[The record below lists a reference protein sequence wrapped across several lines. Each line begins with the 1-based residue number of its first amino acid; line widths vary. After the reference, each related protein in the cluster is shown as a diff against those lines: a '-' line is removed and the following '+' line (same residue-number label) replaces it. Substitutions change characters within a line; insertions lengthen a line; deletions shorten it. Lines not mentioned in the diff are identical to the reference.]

1 MKEQKLVITGMG
13 AVTPIGIGV
22 DAYWSALVEGQC
34 GVGKITRFDASELP
48 VQIAA
53 ELKDFDPATYMPKT
67 LARTMDPFMQFAF
80 VAAEEALKNSEL
92 SIESESDRIG
102 IVMGTAMDGVT
113 TVAQTQAAF
122 DTGKRVGPRFVPMT
136 IGNIAAA
143 QISIAH
149 GIHGP
154 SLTLNTAC
162 SAGGDAIMTAAM
174 LLRSGE
180 ADAVLAVGGESILC
194 PIVVSGLSQA
204 KALSRRNDDPEQACR
219 PFDLDR
225 DGFVIGEGGGALLI
239 ETEEHALA
247 RGAKIHAVLAGYANT
262 SDAHHVTAP
271 CPDGE
276 GASRCMKLALK
287 RAGMQPS
294 DIGYINAHGTST
306 PLGDKAET
314 LAVKA
319 VFGGRELYFTEHG
332 NFDILDYKYAQQQGW
347 IPEDYRVFW
356 GYEDKRLFQFAK
368 DRLLELADGESPF
381 NLTLLTVDTHF
392 EDGYKCELCPDTFG
406 DDQYSNVMACSSRQI
421 ADFISWIQQQSFYE
435 NTTIVLSGDHPTM
448 DVDFCEDVDEDYTRK
463 VYTAY
468 INPAVEKEV
477 SDRRNFTT
485 FDNLQTCHE

>member
-1 MKEQKLVITGMG
+1 MKEKTLVITGMG
-13 AVTPIGIGV
+13 AVTPVGIGV
-22 DAYWSALVEGQC
+22 DAYWRALIDGKC
-34 GVGKITRFDASELP
+34 GVGPITRFDASGLP

-53 ELKDFDPATYMPKT
+53 ELKGFDPADYMPKQ

-80 VAAEEALKNSEL
+80 AAAEEALADSALPVGAEP
-92 SIESESDRIG
+92 DRIG

-122 DTGKRVGPRFVPMT
+122 DAGRRVGPRFVPMT

-143 QISIAH
+143 QIAIAH

-162 SAGGDAIMTAAM
+162 SAGGDAMMTAAM
-174 LLRSGE
+174 LLKTGE

-204 KALSRRNDDPEQACR
+204 KALSRRNDDPEHACR

-225 DGFVIGEGGGALLI
+225 DGFVIGEGGGALVI

-271 CPDGE
+271 CPDGA
-276 GASRCMKLALK
+276 GAAACMQRALA

-306 PLGDKAET
+306 TLGDKAET
-314 LAVKA
+314 LAIKA
-319 VFGGRELYFTEHG
+319 VFGGRESAPPVSATKSATGHLMGAGGLTEAIACIRAIQDGILPPTLHL
-332 NFDILDYKYAQQQGW
+332 DTPDPDCDLDYVPNAA
-347 IPEDYRVFW
+347 R
-356 GYEDKRLFQFAK
+356 R
-368 DRLLELADGESPF
+368 ADISAAMSNSLG
-381 NLTLLTVDTHF
+381 
-392 EDGYKCELCPDTFG
+392 FG
-406 DDQYSNVMACSSRQI
+406 GQNSSI
-421 ADFISWIQQQSFYE
+421 I
-435 NTTIVLSGDHPTM
+435 LSR
-448 DVDFCEDVDEDYTRK
+448 YQK
-463 VYTAY
+463 
-468 INPAVEKEV
+468 
-477 SDRRNFTT
+477 
-485 FDNLQTCHE
+485 

>member
-1 MKEQKLVITGMG
+1 MKEKTLVITGMG

-22 DAYWSALVEGQC
+22 ASYWEALVSGHC
-34 GVGKITRFDASELP
+34 GIGRITRFDASELP

-53 ELKDFDPATYMPKT
+53 ELKGFDPADHMPKT

-80 VAAEEALKNSEL
+80 VAAQEALADSGL
-92 SIESESDRIG
+92 SIEPEAERIG

-122 DTGKRVGPRFVPMT
+122 DAGHRVGPRFVPMT

-143 QISIAH
+143 QIAIAR
-149 GIHGP
+149 GIRGP

-174 LLRSGE
+174 LLRAGE

-204 KALSRRNDDPEQACR
+204 KALSRRNDDPETACR
-219 PFDLDR
+219 PFDAER

-271 CPDGE
+271 CPDGA
-276 GASRCMKLALK
+276 GAARCMQLALK
-287 RAGMQPS
+287 KAGMQPS

-319 VFGGRELYFTEHG
+319 VFGGRETAPPISSTKSATGHLMGAGGLTEAIACIKAIQTGMLPPTLHLTTP
-332 NFDILDYKYAQQQGW
+332 DPDCDLDYVPNAAR
-347 IPEDYRVFW
+347 P
-356 GYEDKRLFQFAK
+356 AK
-368 DRLLELADGESPF
+368 ISAAMSNSLG
-381 NLTLLTVDTHF
+381 
-392 EDGYKCELCPDTFG
+392 FG
-406 DDQYSNVMACSSRQI
+406 GQNSSIIVSQYQ
-421 ADFISWIQQQSFYE
+421 
-435 NTTIVLSGDHPTM
+435 
-448 DVDFCEDVDEDYTRK
+448 K
-463 VYTAY
+463 
-468 INPAVEKEV
+468 
-477 SDRRNFTT
+477 
-485 FDNLQTCHE
+485 

>member
-53 ELKDFDPATYMPKT
+53 ELKDFDPAAYMPKT
-67 LARTMDPFMQFAF
+67 LARTMEFAF

-136 IGNIAAA
+136 IGNIADA

-154 SLTLNTAC
+154 SLTLNPAC

-287 RAGMQPS
+287 GAGMQPS

-319 VFGGRELYFTEHG
+319 VFGGRESAPPMSSTKSATGHLMGAGGLTEAIACIKAIEEGILPPTLHLAKP
-332 NFDILDYKYAQQQGW
+332 DPECDLDYVPNTARKAEINAAMSNSLGFGGQNSSLIVAKY
-347 IPEDYRVFW
+347 
-356 GYEDKRLFQFAK
+356 
-368 DRLLELADGESPF
+368 
-381 NLTLLTVDTHF
+381 
-392 EDGYKCELCPDTFG
+392 
-406 DDQYSNVMACSSRQI
+406 
-421 ADFISWIQQQSFYE
+421 
-435 NTTIVLSGDHPTM
+435 
-448 DVDFCEDVDEDYTRK
+448 
-463 VYTAY
+463 
-468 INPAVEKEV
+468 EK
-477 SDRRNFTT
+477 
-485 FDNLQTCHE
+485 

>member
-1 MKEQKLVITGMG
+1 MKEKTLVITGMG
-13 AVTPIGIGV
+13 AVTPVGIGV
-22 DAYWSALVEGQC
+22 DAYWRALIDGKC
-34 GVGKITRFDASELP
+34 GVGPITRFDASGLP

-53 ELKDFDPATYMPKT
+53 ELKGFDPADYMPKQ

-80 VAAEEALKNSEL
+80 AAAEEALADSALPVGAEP
-92 SIESESDRIG
+92 DRIG

-122 DTGKRVGPRFVPMT
+122 DAGRRVGPRFVPMT

-143 QISIAH
+143 QIAIAH

-162 SAGGDAIMTAAM
+162 SAGGDAMMTAAM
-174 LLRSGE
+174 LLKTGE

-204 KALSRRNDDPEQACR
+204 KALSRRNDDPEHACR

-225 DGFVIGEGGGALLI
+225 DGFVIGEGGGALVI

-271 CPDGE
+271 CPDGA
-276 GASRCMKLALK
+276 GAASCMQRALA

-306 PLGDKAET
+306 TLGDKAET
-314 LAVKA
+314 LAIKA
-319 VFGGRELYFTEHG
+319 VFGGRESAPPVSATKSATGHLMGAGGLTEAIACIKAIQDGILPPTLHL
-332 NFDILDYKYAQQQGW
+332 DTPDPDCDLDYVPNTARK
-347 IPEDYRVFW
+347 
-356 GYEDKRLFQFAK
+356 
-368 DRLLELADGESPF
+368 ADISAAMSNSLG
-381 NLTLLTVDTHF
+381 
-392 EDGYKCELCPDTFG
+392 FG
-406 DDQYSNVMACSSRQI
+406 GQNSSI
-421 ADFISWIQQQSFYE
+421 I
-435 NTTIVLSGDHPTM
+435 LSR
-448 DVDFCEDVDEDYTRK
+448 YQK
-463 VYTAY
+463 
-468 INPAVEKEV
+468 
-477 SDRRNFTT
+477 
-485 FDNLQTCHE
+485 

>member
-1 MKEQKLVITGMG
+1 MKENTLVITGMG
-13 AVTPIGIGV
+13 AVTPVGIGV
-22 DAYWSALVEGQC
+22 DAYWRALIVGAC
-34 GVGKITRFDASELP
+34 GIGRITRFDASGLP

-53 ELKDFDPATYMPKT
+53 ELKGFDPVEHMPKT

-80 VAAEEALKNSEL
+80 AAAEEALADSGL
-92 SIESESDRIG
+92 AIEPESDRIG

-113 TVAQTQAAF
+113 TVARTQEAYDA
-122 DTGKRVGPRFVPMT
+122 GHRVGPRFVPMT

-143 QISIAH
+143 QIAIAH

-162 SAGGDAIMTAAM
+162 SAGGDAMMTAAM
-174 LLRSGE
+174 LLKTGE

-204 KALSRRNDDPEQACR
+204 KALSRRNDDPEHACR
-219 PFDLDR
+219 PFDLNR
-225 DGFVIGEGGGALLI
+225 DGFVIGEGGGALVI

-271 CPDGE
+271 CPDGA
-276 GASRCMKLALK
+276 GAAACMQRALA

-319 VFGGRELYFTEHG
+319 VFGGRESAPPVSSTKSATGHLMGAGGLTEAIACIKAIQDGILPPTLHL
-332 NFDILDYKYAQQQGW
+332 DTPDPDCDLDYVPNAARK
-347 IPEDYRVFW
+347 
-356 GYEDKRLFQFAK
+356 
-368 DRLLELADGESPF
+368 ADISAAMSNSLG
-381 NLTLLTVDTHF
+381 
-392 EDGYKCELCPDTFG
+392 FG
-406 DDQYSNVMACSSRQI
+406 GQNSSI
-421 ADFISWIQQQSFYE
+421 I
-435 NTTIVLSGDHPTM
+435 LSR
-448 DVDFCEDVDEDYTRK
+448 YQK
-463 VYTAY
+463 
-468 INPAVEKEV
+468 
-477 SDRRNFTT
+477 
-485 FDNLQTCHE
+485 

>member
-1 MKEQKLVITGMG
+1 MKEKTLVITGMG

-22 DAYWSALVEGQC
+22 NEYWRALTEGKC
-34 GVGKITRFDASELP
+34 GVGPITRFDASGLP

-53 ELKDFDPATYMPKT
+53 ELKDFDPTAFMPKT

-80 VAAEEALKNSEL
+80 AAAEEALADSALPVED
-92 SIESESDRIG
+92 ESDRIG

-122 DTGKRVGPRFVPMT
+122 DAGHRVGPRFVPMT

-143 QISIAH
+143 QIAIAH

-162 SAGGDAIMTAAM
+162 SAGGDAMMTAAM
-174 LLRSGE
+174 LLKTGE

-204 KALSRRNDDPEQACR
+204 KALSRRNDDPEHACR

-225 DGFVIGEGGGALLI
+225 DGFVIGEGGGALVI

-247 RGAKIHAVLAGYANT
+247 RGATIHAVLAGYANT

-271 CPDGE
+271 CPDGT
-276 GASRCMKLALK
+276 GAAACMQRALA

-314 LAVKA
+314 LAIKA
-319 VFGGRELYFTEHG
+319 VFGGRESAPPVSATKSATGHLMGAGGLTEAIACIKAIQDGILPPTLHL
-332 NFDILDYKYAQQQGW
+332 DTPDPDCDLDYVPNTARK
-347 IPEDYRVFW
+347 
-356 GYEDKRLFQFAK
+356 
-368 DRLLELADGESPF
+368 ADISAAMSNSLG
-381 NLTLLTVDTHF
+381 
-392 EDGYKCELCPDTFG
+392 FG
-406 DDQYSNVMACSSRQI
+406 GQNSSI
-421 ADFISWIQQQSFYE
+421 I
-435 NTTIVLSGDHPTM
+435 LSR
-448 DVDFCEDVDEDYTRK
+448 YQK
-463 VYTAY
+463 
-468 INPAVEKEV
+468 
-477 SDRRNFTT
+477 
-485 FDNLQTCHE
+485 